1 MIQIPLDAIPNQ
13 SLSVRLDSRRFE
25 ITVQATSGVVS
36 ATITRDDEM
45 LVQGLRCAASTP
57 LLPFRYLEDDAG
69 NFVFLT
75 EDGEYPDYTKFD
87 STHQLVYLS
96 GAELADI
103 RSAANG

>member
-13 SLSVRLDSRRFE
+13 SLSIRLDSRRYE
-25 ITVQATSGVVS
+25 ITVQATSGVIA
-36 ATITRDDEM
+36 ATIARDGEM

-57 LLPFRYLEDDAG
+57 LLPFQYMEDGVG

-75 EDGEYPDYTKFD
+75 KDEEYPDYTKFN

-96 GAELADI
+96 GAELAQV
-103 RSAANG
+103 RL

>member
-13 SLSVRLDSRRFE
+13 SLSVRLDSRRYE
-25 ITVQATSGVVS
+25 ITVQATSRVVS

-45 LVQGLRCAASTP
+45 LVQGLRCATSTP

-75 EDGEYPDYTKFD
+75 EDGEYPDYTRFD
-87 STHQLVYLS
+87 STHQLVYLN
-96 GAELADI
+96 GAELASV